1 MDLPPARIVAVI
13 FLYLEELRH
22 VPPTLF
28 VQTITG
34 VAVRERIPERVID
47 DADEIDVV
55 DITPHALRQRM
66 QHGNIYPPERAQQAL
81 RRFFREGNLGALREL
96 SLRRAA
102 TTVERQLEEY
112 MHDHEVKGVWPAA
125 SPSSSGSPRTRAPS
139 TSSAGRR
146 ASPPARKRT
155 SSRCSWKRRS
165 GPALRPRR
173 TKRALQHNLR
183 FAEDLG
189 AEIVGSRTGT
199 SAGPREDR
207 RRPER
212 RHDRRRPSALGA
224 PQGPAVRI
232 PRA

>member
-1 MDLPPARIVAVI
+1 VAVI
-13 FLYLEELRH
+13 FLYLEELLH

-47 DADEIDVV
+47 DADEIELV

-112 MHDHEVKGVWPAA
+112 MHDHEVKGVWPAVEA
-125 SPSSSGSPRTRAPS
+125 VLVGVTEDPRS
-139 TSSAGRR
+139 KHVIRR
-146 ASPPARKRT
+146 ASRESTRAQTDLVAVFVEAPKWASASPEANEARAAAQPPL
-155 SSRCSWKRRS
+155 RR
-165 GPALRPRR
+165 GPRR
-173 TKRALQHNLR
+173 GDRPGPGQER
-183 FAEDLG
+183 
-189 AEIVGSRTGT
+189 RP
-199 SAGPREDR
+199 GPREDR
-207 RRPER
+207 RRPEG